1 MSQPP
6 EDYVDMIRALN
17 FEEAV
22 ADATLGDFGGESV
35 RFIGIVAQIVDKR
48 AAGRMKD
55 LADAEALEAIQA
67 AKSD

>member
-1 MSQPP
+1 
-6 EDYVDMIRALN
+6 VDGLT

-22 ADATLGDFGGESV
+22 ANATLGDFGGESV
-35 RFIGIVAQIVDKR
+35 RFIGIAAQIVNKR

-67 AKSD
+67 AKSE